1 MDFQIFLKIGQQLE
15 SVRLHD
21 LPIPSVGREES
32 MYDVDTV
39 YRIPTRFLER
49 VDEKDE
55 DNGYDTDFTGH
66 HHGSLLKVGR
76 IRNAYLAE
84 IARDPYLSLQKFTAI
99 IERHYNRLTRSRIT
113 EIKLNINA
121 NHNNTS
127 LNRDEKQRRLET
139 ETSEAKLRPGK
150 MEGTAG
156 ASQLPRVR
164 EKGGSNLEAG
174 YLQLPASQRIA
185 NHSANH
191 KHELTNQPDIDIHQ
205 RHEAVGLSDD
215 AVVRFK
221 TRRLPP
227 SRPSPGPYTPVEPRA
242 YIEQADRTAHHLWS
256 SLNRV
261 REKTESLTENL
272 PPSEPTSKPCLQLAS
287 KPPVTRRWPK
297 QHHALPP
304 EQPQSRRETHPLK
317 DSTHF
322 PRRPPEETKTERITR
337 VASNPDLR
345 PRGLPDEPRA
355 AKPKSLTRSKKKIS

>member
-1 MDFQIFLKIGQQLE
+1 
-15 SVRLHD
+15 
-21 LPIPSVGREES
+21 
-32 MYDVDTV
+32 
-39 YRIPTRFLER
+39 
-49 VDEKDE
+49 
-55 DNGYDTDFTGH
+55 
-66 HHGSLLKVGR
+66 
-76 IRNAYLAE
+76 
-84 IARDPYLSLQKFTAI
+84 
-99 IERHYNRLTRSRIT
+99 
-113 EIKLNINA
+113 
-121 NHNNTS
+121 
-127 LNRDEKQRRLET
+127 
-139 ETSEAKLRPGK
+139 

-256 SLNRV
+256 SLNRKLGDGG
-261 REKTESLTENL
+261 RHNDG
-272 PPSEPTSKPCLQLAS
+272 TSNFEAS

-355 AKPKSLTRSKKKIS
+355 AKPKSLTRSKKKNLLDKVAGAKLEVATARSKRRPLASLPSPGTTQIYSINPDLNQERISELHLLRHREKTTEMTMRSGGNRGGSSDRKRTRQPPERGVNAAEES